1 MKIKRLWLIAAV
13 LLVLALLIRL
23 FSNNSARVEQYYSN
37 GIYPYI
43 SAFLKFVTGVIP
55 FSVGDV
61 LYGILFIRL
70 IAYSIEL
77 IKAVSHKE
85 ITRTTLNRGLA
96 KSAIWFLSV
105 YIVFNLFWGINYN
118 RKGIAFQLGLK
129 KQLYSQQE
137 LKTINALLLQKV
149 NESKATLLHTKQ
161 QDSVD
166 YKRIFAQSE
175 NAYTEAAKSYTVL
188 HYSSIVVKSSL
199 YGRLGNYLDFSG
211 YYNPFTGEA
220 QVNTTVPYFLQ
231 PYTTCHEIAH
241 QIGYAKEDEAN
252 FVGYLAAVAS
262 KDTLFHYSVYLELF
276 IYANQNLYQ
285 LDSSSARS
293 FAKQLSPAV
302 KKDIR
307 QWRAFNISHRNPV
320 EPAISWLYGKYLES
334 NQQPSGVLS
343 YDEVTGF
350 LIAYYKKFGKI

>member
-1 MKIKRLWLIAAV
+1 VKIKRLWFIATA
-13 LLVLALLIRL
+13 LLLLALLIRL
-23 FSNNSARVEQYYSN
+23 FSDNSARVEQYYSN

-43 SAFLKFVTGVIP
+43 SAFLKFVTGIIP

-61 LYGILFIRL
+61 LYGILFIWL
-70 IAYSIEL
+70 VAYFIEL
-77 IKAVSHKE
+77 IRALFHKE
-85 ITRTTLNRGLA
+85 ITVITLNRGLA
-96 KSAIWFLSV
+96 KSAIWLLTI
-105 YIVFNLFWGINYN
+105 YIIFNLFWGINYN
-118 RKGIAFQLGLK
+118 RKGIAFQLGLT

-137 LKTINALLLQKV
+137 LKTINTLLLQKV
-149 NESKATLLHTKQ
+149 NESKTAVLRINQ
-161 QDSVD
+161 QDTSD
-166 YKRIFAQSE
+166 YKKIFVQSE
-175 NAYTEAAKSYTVL
+175 HAYTEAAKSYTVL

-199 YGRLGNYLDFSG
+199 YGWLGNYLDFSG
-211 YYNPFTGEA
+211 YYDPFTGEA

-241 QIGYAKEDEAN
+241 QLGYAKEDEAN
-252 FVGYLAAVAS
+252 FVGYLAAAAS

-302 KKDIR
+302 KKDIK